1 VPHCQQAVQTC
12 LSNSPDTRLGSH
24 HDPCVIQLC
33 EREARAAGQARLGFA
48 LHVAPS
54 GVDHP
59 EAGAGLWL
67 TGRAEPGA
75 VVALYPGIVYTRAHL
90 RRALN
95 PVYPS

>member
-1 VPHCQQAVQTC
+1 MPHCYRQYTHGLATV
-12 LSNSPDTRLGSH
+12 PVRTRHGFLTY
-24 HDPCVIQLC
+24 
-33 EREARAAGQARLGFA
+33 EREVRAAGQARLGFV

-90 RRALN
+90 RRALG
-95 PVYPS
+95 PVPC